1 MRLSRYAFTSLAV
14 NFSALLRKVT
24 WLPRRHDLPWS
35 RIKLF
40 LWWVMWVHLAG
51 ISCLAT
57 CDVNFMDFSATFR
70 MRLKPIY
77 STVFFCFEDAESYIY
92 MMSFSWSGVLWICD
106 YYCNY
111 YIIFVVLYSYMCCCV
126 SNPSSTNSSS
136 LPSLRS
142 FTVIRFSVQRNLT
155 KLNLLIEFN
164 EKFEDC

>member
-1 MRLSRYAFTSLAV
+1 MLPLTQHEIISLC
-14 NFSALLRKVT
+14 LYIPGRKFLCPASQGDLP

-92 MMSFSWSGVLWICD
+92 IWWVSLE
-106 YYCNY
+106 
-111 YIIFVVLYSYMCCCV
+111 VVFYEFAITTAITILYLLCSTATCV
-126 SNPSSTNSSS
+126 VVSQTPRQRIAALCLLFDLSRWFDF
-136 LPSLRS
+136 P
-142 FTVIRFSVQRNLT
+142 FSVIWQN
-155 KLNLLIEFN
+155 
-164 EKFEDC
+164 